1 MKAQQGMRRSGAGF
15 TLVELM
21 IAVVIVGLLA
31 AIAIPSYQE
40 YIRRGNR
47 SAAQAF
53 MTSVAQKEEQYL
65 LDARQYATVAS
76 NAGFSALGL
85 TVPTEVSQYYDLTV
99 APVGGD
105 TRTYQIQAAP
115 ISGTVQASDGTLTL
129 DNAGTKTPSG
139 KW

>member
-1 MKAQQGMRRSGAGF
+1 MQRKQRGF
-15 TLVELM
+15 SLIELM

-31 AIAIPSYQE
+31 AVAFPSYQD

-47 SAAQAF
+47 SAAQSF

-65 LDARQYATVAS
+65 LDARQYAAVAS

-85 TVPTEVSQYYDLTV
+85 AVPTEVSKYYDLTV

-105 TRTYQIQAAP
+105 AKTYLIQAVP
-115 ISGTVQASDGTLTL
+115 VTGTTQASDGTLQL
-129 DNAGTKTPSG
+129 DNAGTKSPSD